1 MPDTLDHLDPLP
13 VAPADPPAEHDP
25 FEMTDDEAIC
35 HHAYGLLLLRWGD
48 GELAAY
54 RGEYVVAGPDGTVL
68 SHHPRLK
75 QAEAEAEQ
83 EAAARGIPSKH
94 LVHRYVPTLD
104 D

>member
-13 VAPADPPAEHDP
+13 VPPADPPAEHDP

-35 HHAYGLLLLRWGD
+35 HHAHGLMLLRWGN

-68 SHHPRLK
+68 GHNARLK
-75 QAEAEAEQ
+75 LARAQAAPEGE
-83 EAAARGIPSKH
+83 ARGIPPKH
-94 LVHRYVPTLD
+94 QIMYYVPTLD